1 MRPGL
6 VAEAVV
12 HVILQEPTR
21 AKSSHFT
28 QRFENVLDPVFRD
41 VLGKGMTLT
50 SQERSRHG
58 FAQLRGESPS
68 PAPNCCQ
75 CCEEEASCST
85 FNDSKPRGCFKRT
98 VNTDKA
104 SLEVTG

>member
-12 HVILQEPTR
+12 HVILQETTR
-21 AKSSHFT
+21 AKSS
-28 QRFENVLDPVFRD
+28 QRTRLFENVLDPVLRD

-58 FAQLRGESPS
+58 FAELRGESPS
-68 PAPNCCQ
+68 PAPNYCP
-75 CCEEEASCST
+75 CCEEEASYST
-85 FNDSKPRGCFKRT
+85 FKGEK
-98 VNTDKA
+98 
-104 SLEVTG
+104 LL